1 MQVQYETLRNTFEEI
16 LLSHGFSQEDALSAA
31 LIFAQNSLDGIYSHG
46 VNRFPRA
53 VEYIAN
59 GHIHPENKAVC
70 ELTFGSLERW
80 DGQGGFGPLNAKR
93 CMDRAIAIAK
103 ESGIGLVALRNTNHW
118 MRGGTYGWQ
127 AAEQGCIGMCWS
139 NTLPNM
145 PAWGGKDRRIG
156 NNPFILSIPRNNGK
170 HVVVDL
176 AMSQFSY
183 GKIEEHY
190 LKETPLPVYGGYDR
204 EGNLTTNPDEL
215 QKTGRVLPIGFWK
228 GSGLSIALDLIAAV
242 LSGGNTVK
250 EIGDLEVESQLSQIF
265 VAVDPSRMNTAEFMD
280 TLIHETLDYIKE
292 SEPATEKGEI
302 LYPGE
307 RTYRTRLKNME
318 EGIPV
323 IDAVWD
329 KILSLKQEVSN
340 GNL

>member
-1 MQVQYETLRNTFEEI
+1 MQIQYETLLNTFEEI
-16 LLSHGFSQEDALSAA
+16 LFSRGFTREDAHGAA

-53 VEYIAN
+53 IEYVEN
-59 GHIHPENKAVC
+59 GHIDPKNKATC

-80 DGQGGFGPLNAKR
+80 DGHGGFGPLNAKL
-93 CMDRAIAIAK
+93 CMERAIALAK
-103 ESGIGLVALRNTNHW
+103 ENGIGLVALRNTNHW

-127 AAEQGCIGMCWS
+127 AAEEGCIGMCWS

-156 NNPFILSIPRNNGK
+156 NNPFILSVPRSNGK
-170 HVVVDL
+170 HVVIDL

-190 LKETPLPVYGGYDR
+190 LKQTPLPVYGGYDSD
-204 EGNLTTNPDEL
+204 GNLTKDPGEL
-215 QKTGRVLPIGFWK
+215 QKKGRVLPIGFWK

-250 EIGDLEVESQLSQIF
+250 KIGDLEVESQLSQIF
-265 VAVDPSRMNTAEFMD
+265 VAVDPTKMSLAGSMD
-280 TLIHETLDYIKE
+280 EVINETLEYLKD
-292 SEPATEKGEI
+292 SEPADEKGEI

-307 RTYRTRLKNME
+307 RTYRTRQKNMV

-323 IDAVWD
+323 HDSIWE
-329 KILSLKQEVSN
+329 KIISLQ
-340 GNL
+340 